1 MVSPVEDPEPV
12 LLIDASIY
20 IFRPYFALPE
30 NWHHPANGYPL
41 NAVYGFSRWLLDLLA
56 QQAPAG
62 VIVAF
67 DESLGEC
74 FRNTIYADYKS
85 SRVLPDDALAFQL
98 QTCKQ
103 VCQVLGLAT
112 YASKQF
118 EADDLLASAAHACR
132 EAGRPA
138 WVISADKDLAQL
150 LIDGQD
156 RLWDYDRKPA
166 LCRQGFMAERGFDPR
181 RVAELLAITGDAV
194 DDIPGVP
201 GIGEKTAAALLQCYA
216 SLGQILDQPE
226 SIAHCG
232 IRGAARVA
240 QKIADYSEQIR
251 LAHRLTQLREDAL
264 PDAGVEDFRW
274 AGVTAEATP
283 FFAENGLQALS
294 RRLQAIGG
302 AA

>member
-1 MVSPVEDPEPV
+1 MNKPEPV

-62 VIVAF
+62 VMVAF

-74 FRNTIYADYKS
+74 FRNTIYADYKC
-85 SRVLPDDALAFQL
+85 SRALPDDALAFQL
-98 QTCKQ
+98 ETCKQ
-103 VCQVLGLAT
+103 VCKRLGLAV
-112 YASKQF
+112 YASQRF
-118 EADDLLASAAHACR
+118 EADDLLASAAHHCR
-132 EAGRPA
+132 AAKRPA

-150 LIDGQD
+150 LVAEAD

-166 LCRQGFMAERGFDPR
+166 LDRQAFVAERGFDPR
-181 RVAELLAITGDAV
+181 RVAELLALTGDAV

-201 GIGEKTAAALLQCYA
+201 GVGEKTAAALLRHYPSLA
-216 SLGQILDQPE
+216 SMLEEPE
-226 SIAHCG
+226 TIAKSG

-240 QKIADYSEQIR
+240 QKIAEHAEQIQ
-251 LAHRLTQLREDAL
+251 LAHRLTRLRDDAL
-264 PDAGVEDFRW
+264 PDTTVADFAW
-274 AGVTAEATP
+274 TTLAPGAAE
-283 FFAENGLQALS
+283 FFAENGLQALDK
-294 RRLQAIGG
+294 RLQAVGP
-302 AA
+302 AT